1 MNYNFN
7 KKRNLSVRFFLR
19 GADTCTNPLQNL
31 VIYCQLELDGLKRDT
46 PFSTNIKVPLCYWW
60 THKGF
65 KQSFGKWINDDYY
78 LSDNLNRNLQQI
90 ERKLMDITDLMPLK
104 YDYEEITYD
113 LIKNYFDPKKGESK
127 DLKDIKSEKRFFD
140 VMEEMKDYKTR
151 KKQLKKE
158 TLKTYITRKNNLTEY
173 FKSIKKFDIKIS
185 EINRKV
191 IDNFEFWMI
200 ETLNEE
206 GEDRF
211 CRNYRNKHI
220 TLIRQVLDFAL
231 DQQYIKFM
239 PIGKLNLEYDQEK
252 PPNYLLPFQRK
263 RIEDCNIS
271 RLEKSRDV
279 AVFLMNTGFSYIDYK
294 NLKSEHLISEGF
306 KLQRHKTDV
315 FCLPPLLPKAKQ
327 IIDKY
332 GSSENLPKP
341 HETDLN
347 RDLKFLGEFCELTEQ
362 TIGFNLSTSDFRETF
377 CSMLENELMFGERP
391 LMAAMGHKNP
401 KQLRSYSRMMPQRV
415 LYELKKQQEQ
425 MKMLGMINL

>member
-1 MNYNFN
+1 MNFN
-7 KKRNLSVRFFLR
+7 KKRNLKVQFFLR
-19 GADTCTNPLQNL
+19 GAETCTNPLQNL

-46 PFSTNIKVPLCYWW
+46 PFSTTIKVPLCYWW

-65 KQSFGKWINDDYY
+65 KLSFGKWINDDYY

-113 LIKNYFDPKKGESK
+113 LIKNHFDPKKGESK

-173 FKSIKKFDIKIS
+173 FKSIKKIDIKIS

-271 RLEKSRDV
+271 RLEKSKDV

-294 NLKSEHLISEGF
+294 NLKSEHLIGEGF

-327 IIDKY
+327 IIEKY
-332 GSSENLPKP
+332 GGIENLPKP

-347 RDLKFLGEFCELTEQ
+347 RDLKYLGEFCELTEQ

>member
-1 MNYNFN
+1 MDFN
-7 KKRNLSVRFFLR
+7 KKRNLKVQFFLL
-19 GADTCTNPLQNL
+19 GVKNCTNPTQNL
-31 VIYCQLELDGLKRDT
+31 TIKCQLLLDGYDRDV
-46 PFSTNIKVPLCYWW
+46 PFSTYIKVPLCYWW
-60 THKGF
+60 THKNL
-65 KQSFGKWINDDYY
+65 KQSFGKWVTEDYY
-78 LSDNLNRNLQQI
+78 LHDKVNRDLQHI
-90 ERKLMDITDLMPLK
+90 ERKLLDIADLMPLK
-104 YDYEEITYD
+104 YTYDEITYD
-113 LIKNYFDPKKGESK
+113 LIRGYYNPKTKESL
-127 DLKDIKSEKRFFD
+127 DLKNIKSEKRFFD
-140 VMEEMKDYKTR
+140 VMEEMKNYKTR
-151 KKQLKKE
+151 KRQLKKE

-173 FKSIKKFDIKIS
+173 FKSIKKLDIKIS

-200 ETLNEE
+200 ESLNKE

-220 TLIRQVLDFAL
+220 TLMRQVLDFAL

-239 PIGKLNLEYDQEK
+239 PIGKLNLQYDQDK
-252 PPNYLLPFQRK
+252 PPNYLLPIQRK
-263 RIEDCNIS
+263 RIEDCSIS

-279 AVFLMNTGFSYIDYK
+279 AIFLMNTGFSYIDYK
-294 NLKSEHLISEGF
+294 NLKSEHLIGEGF
-306 KLQRHKTDV
+306 KLQRHKTDI

-332 GSSENLPKP
+332 GGIENLPKP
-341 HETDLN
+341 DETDLN

-401 KQLRSYSRMMPQRV
+401 IQLRSYSSMMPQRV

-425 MKMLGMINL
+425 MKMLGM

>member
-1 MNYNFN
+1 MNYDFN
-7 KKRNLSVRFFLR
+7 KRRNLKVQFFLR
-19 GADTCTNPLQNL
+19 GADICTNPLQNL
-31 VIYCQLELDGLKRDT
+31 VIYCQLELEGLKRDT
-46 PFSTNIKVPLCYWW
+46 PFSTNLKVPLCYWW
-60 THKGF
+60 THKGV

-78 LSDNLNRNLQQI
+78 LSDNLNRNLQQV
-90 ERKLMDITDLMPLK
+90 ERKLMDISDLMPLK
-104 YDYEEITYD
+104 YTYDEITYN
-113 LIKNYFDPKKGESK
+113 LIKNHFDPNKGESK

-200 ETLNEE
+200 ESLNEE

-252 PPNYLLPFQRK
+252 PPNYLLPIQRK

-271 RLEKSRDV
+271 RLEKARDI

-294 NLKSEHLISEGF
+294 NLKSEHLIGEGF

-315 FCLPPLLPKAKQ
+315 FCLPPLLTKAKQ

-332 GSSENLPKP
+332 GGIENLPKP

-347 RDLKFLGEFCELTEQ
+347 RDLKYLGEFCELTKE

-425 MKMLGMINL
+425 MKMLGM

>member
-7 KKRNLSVRFFLR
+7 KKRNLKVQFFLR
-19 GADTCTNPLQNL
+19 GADICTNPLQNL
-31 VIYCQLELDGLKRDT
+31 VIYCQLELEGLKRDT
-46 PFSTNIKVPLCYWW
+46 PFSTNLKVPLCYWW
-60 THKGF
+60 THKGI

-78 LSDNLNRNLQQI
+78 LSDNLNRNLQQV
-90 ERKLMDITDLMPLK
+90 ERKLMDISDLMPLK
-104 YDYEEITYD
+104 YTYDEITYN
-113 LIKNYFDPKKGESK
+113 LIKNHFDPNKGESK

-140 VMEEMKDYKTR
+140 VMEEMKNYKTR

-158 TLKTYITRKNNLTEY
+158 TLKTYITRINNLTEY
-173 FKSIKKFDIKIS
+173 FKSIKKLDIKIS

-200 ETLNEE
+200 ESLNEE
-206 GEDRF
+206 GENRF
-211 CRNYRNKHI
+211 CRNYINKHI

-252 PPNYLLPFQRK
+252 PPNYLLPFQRNL
-263 RIEDCNIS
+263 IESCKVP
-271 RLEKSRDV
+271 RLEKARDI
-279 AVFLMNTGFSYIDYK
+279 AIFLMNTGFSYIDYE
-294 NLKSEHLISEGF
+294 NLKSKHLIGEGF
-306 KLQRHKTDV
+306 KVQRHKTSV
-315 FCLPPLLPKAKQ
+315 FSLPPLFPKAKN
-327 IIDKY
+327 IIEKY
-332 GSSENLPKP
+332 GGIENLPRP
-341 HETDLN
+341 DGADLN
-347 RDLKFLGEFCELTEQ
+347 KELKYLGEFCGLTEQ
-362 TIGFNLSTSDFRETF
+362 TIGFELKISDFRETF

-425 MKMLGMINL
+425 MKMLGMVNL